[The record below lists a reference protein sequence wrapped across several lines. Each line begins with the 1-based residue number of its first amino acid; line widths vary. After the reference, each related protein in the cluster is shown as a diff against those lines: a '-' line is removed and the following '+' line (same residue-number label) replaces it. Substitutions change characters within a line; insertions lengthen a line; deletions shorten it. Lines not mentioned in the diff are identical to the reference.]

1 MPTLIAGVVAV
12 ILLYSLL
19 QMFRA
24 ANPVVLA
31 RAIKIGGVVVALAV
45 AAFTGLRGELAVA
58 VPLGIFGAGLLGWS
72 PFGASGFSSIGGLFG
87 GGKRSPGQTSRV
99 RSQFFDMTLD
109 HDSGAL
115 SGQIVAGPNA
125 GHLLEEFDLPQFLEM
140 IPALDA
146 ESVPLLE
153 SYLDRRFPAWRQ
165 NAQGDA
171 ARGQGRPAASGKM
184 TDEEAYQILGLQP
197 GAGRDEIGRA
207 HRALMKKLHPDQG
220 GSTYLAARVNE
231 AKDTLLRPHHSYLR
245 QRYQT
250 LRAASSFCFPLRLT
264 PRSPPPLSGVVN

>member
-12 ILLYSLL
+12 IVLYSLL

-24 ANPVVLA
+24 ANPAALA
-31 RAIKIGGVVVALAV
+31 RAIRIVGGVVALAV
-45 AAFTGLRGELAVA
+45 AAFTGIRGELAVA

-72 PFGASGFSSIGGLFG
+72 PFGISGFPNIGGLFG
-87 GGKRSPGQTSRV
+87 MGGQGSRGRTSTV
-99 RSQFFDMTLD
+99 RSRYFEMTLE
-109 HDSGAL
+109 HDGGGL
-115 SGQIVAGPNA
+115 SGRIIAGPHV
-125 GHLLEEFDLPQFLEM
+125 GHALEEFDLPQLLQM
-140 IPALDA
+140 IPELDA

-165 NAQGDA
+165 HAQGNTA
-171 ARGQGRPAASGKM
+171 GGQRSAPPRGKM

-231 AKDTLLRPHHSYLR
+231 AKDVLLRTH
-245 QRYQT
+245 
-250 LRAASSFCFPLRLT
+250 
-264 PRSPPPLSGVVN
+264 

>member
-12 ILLYSLL
+12 ILLYLLL

-31 RAIKIGGVVVALAV
+31 RAIKIGGGVVALAV
-45 AAFTGLRGELAVA
+45 AAFTGIKGELAVA
-58 VPLGIFGAGLLGWS
+58 IPIGILGAGLLGWS
-72 PFGASGFSSIGGLFG
+72 PFGASGFSSIGGIFG
-87 GGKRSPGQTSRV
+87 GSRTQRSPGQASRV
-99 RSQFFDMTLD
+99 RSEFLDMSLD
-109 HDSGAL
+109 HDSGEL
-115 SGQIVAGPNA
+115 TGQIVAGPYA
-125 GHLLEEFDLPQFLEM
+125 GHSLDEFDLPQLTAM
-140 IPALDA
+140 ISGFDA
-146 ESVPLLE
+146 ESVSLFE

-165 NAQGDA
+165 DAQGDT
-171 ARGQGRPAASGKM
+171 ARGQSRPASSGKM

-231 AKDTLLRPHHSYLR
+231 AKDTLLRTHHS
-245 QRYQT
+245 
-250 LRAASSFCFPLRLT
+250 
-264 PRSPPPLSGVVN
+264 

>member
-12 ILLYSLL
+12 IVLYLLL

-31 RAIKIGGVVVALAV
+31 RVIKIVGGVVALAV

-58 VPLGIFGAGLLGWS
+58 IPLGIFGAGLLGWS
-72 PFGASGFSSIGGLFG
+72 PFGTTGFSGIGGIFG
-87 GGKRSPGQTSRV
+87 GSAKRSPGQTSRV
-99 RSQFFDMTLD
+99 RSQYLDMSLD
-109 HDSGAL
+109 HDSGEL
-115 SGQIVAGPNA
+115 SGQIVDGPNA
-125 GHLLEEFDLPQFLEM
+125 GRSLHEFDLPQLMAMVAGF
-140 IPALDA
+140 DA
-146 ESVPLLE
+146 ESVALLE

-165 NAQGDA
+165 DTQGNGA
-171 ARGQGRPAASGKM
+171 GRQRRATTGGKM

-197 GAGRDEIGRA
+197 GAGRDEITRA

-231 AKDTLLRPHHSYLR
+231 AKDTLLRAH
-245 QRYQT
+245 
-250 LRAASSFCFPLRLT
+250 
-264 PRSPPPLSGVVN
+264 LS

>member
-31 RAIKIGGVVVALAV
+31 RAIKIGGGVLSLAV
-45 AAFTGLRGELAVA
+45 AAFTGLKGELAVA

-72 PFGASGFSSIGGLFG
+72 PFGTSGFGNIAGMFGAGAQRSS
-87 GGKRSPGQTSRV
+87 GQTSRV
-99 RSQFFDMTLD
+99 RSQFLDMRLD

-115 SGQIVAGPNA
+115 LGQIVAGPNA
-125 GHLLEEFDLPQFLEM
+125 GHSLDEFDLPQLTAM
-140 IPALDA
+140 ISGFDA
-146 ESVPLLE
+146 ESVSLLE

-165 NAQGDA
+165 NAQGNA
-171 ARGQGRPAASGKM
+171 AGGQSRSASSGKM
-184 TDEEAYQILGLQP
+184 TNEEAYQILGLQP

-207 HRALMKKLHPDQG
+207 HRSLMKKLHPDQG

-231 AKDTLLRPHHSYLR
+231 AKDTLLRTHNS
-245 QRYQT
+245 
-250 LRAASSFCFPLRLT
+250 
-264 PRSPPPLSGVVN
+264 